1 MSTMTEAR
9 PAKQY
14 DLRQIES
21 TMEHELADQL
31 RVERGRITDAVAQH
45 GIDLNRCETMIDDFI
60 GWCDHY
66 GLPSTGHT
74 MACYLVELHKYYG
87 ASYEELRDVA
97 CAYLLRHAWDVRV
110 PITAALAYVETAPR
124 SIEARAA
131 LH

>member
-1 MSTMTEAR
+1 MSMTEVQ

-14 DLRQIES
+14 ELHEIET

-31 RVERGRITDAVAQH
+31 RAERGRVTDAVTKH
-45 GIDLNRCETMIDDFI
+45 GIDLDACEAIIDDFT
-60 GWCDHY
+60 GWCDNY

-97 CAYLLRHAWDVRV
+97 TAYLLRHAWDVRV

-124 SIEARAA
+124 AIEAKAS